1 MANDTSNTFFN
12 TFVEGQSTTR
22 PHLFDGSSYAYWAC
36 RMKCYLQSNGLDI
49 WNITQIE
56 YIEPQT
62 EYSKWTLDQK
72 TQALNNSKA
81 MNISFCSLNRNEFN
95 RVSICNSAYEI

>member
-22 PHLFDGSSYAYWAC
+22 PPLFDGSSYAYWTC

-56 YIEPQT
+56 YTEPQT

-81 MNISFCSLNRNEFN
+81 MNILFCYL
-95 RVSICNSAYEI
+95 Y